1 MCYLPADWVFPKS
14 VGMGEP
20 LDENNWPLKMLRQY
34 VDYVAATRN
43 WVSYS
48 HGIPN
53 VMSEPHGEPF
63 IPSTKLS
70 HVVLLRPDNEE
81 EGFSCCKVKRKKVQF
96 LLVVPVTSAEAA
108 WKREVG
114 IDASLYYCI
123 GSKAIG
129 GENVMIDY
137 VIDPQRPCAV
147 MDLGAKEKYAEDDED
162 GWEDVDDEEEEEEG
176 TGGKP

>member
-1 MCYLPADWVFPKS
+1 
-14 VGMGEP
+14 
-20 LDENNWPLKMLRQY
+20 
-34 VDYVAATRN
+34 
-43 WVSYS
+43 
-48 HGIPN
+48 
-53 VMSEPHGEPF
+53 
-63 IPSTKLS
+63 
-70 HVVLLRPDNEE
+70 
-81 EGFSCCKVKRKKVQF
+81 VKRKKVQF

-114 IDASLYYCI
+114 IEASLYYCI

-147 MDLGAKEKYAEDDED
+147 TDLGAKEKYGEDDED
-162 GWEDVDDEEEEEEG
+162 GWEDVDDDEEEEDG